1 MTKEQLA
8 HVLWIGGATDSGKST
23 IAQNLASRHGMNV
36 YHYDKADAEHH
47 QKLAETILE
56 IRQFMDA
63 SLEERWV
70 DPEPTALLTRSL
82 KSFSCRFPLVMEDL
96 LAFPGDRPVIAE
108 GFGFLPELIHPLLSS
123 QYQAIWLV
131 PTEEFKR
138 ASMERRGKPSFG
150 QSISDPQKAKK
161 NLFQRDRMLAEYYR
175 ERVLAFGYTLC
186 EVNGSHSA
194 EAMTDLLHQ
203 HFARYLGPRFSA

>member
-56 IRQFMDA
+56 IRQFMEA

-82 KSFSCRFPLVMEDL
+82 KSFSYRFPLVMEDL

-108 GFGFLPELIHPLLSS
+108 GFGFLPELVHPLLSS

-131 PTEEFKR
+131 PTETFKLD
-138 ASMERRGKPSFG
+138 SMRRRGKPSFG
-150 QSISDPQKAKK
+150 KFVSNPEKAKR

-175 ERVLAFGYTLC
+175 ERVLAVGYTWL
-186 EVNGSHSA
+186 EVDGSHSVS
-194 EAMTDLLHQ
+194 AMADLIDQ